1 MKAINRGNGSSC
13 ERIIH
18 LARAFIVAGFLFCA
32 GSGLAQLLPLGGNSY
47 PSNTLWLSV
56 AGVSNEWV
64 NLILHGTTPGT
75 NYVLL
80 SKQALTDPSWNT
92 VGTITGA
99 MDQDWTPVSV
109 PVGAQSS
116 CFFQAQSAA
125 GQTSITNLWIAQ
137 VSISS
142 GSLVGIVTNS
152 QADISYEIQSLTD
165 LTQAGAGWGS
175 EGFIPGSE
183 LTNWTPMSV
192 AQNGRTNLFLRIKS
206 WADSTGC
213 GIPDW
218 WQLQYFGYVGVDP
231 YALDS
236 AGDGWTIY
244 QKFQMG
250 LNPNVFYTPP
260 APQNLTVNYNSSNG
274 TATVS
279 WLPSPGAVT
288 NYTVN
293 FNGTDYNVPASVN
306 SFTAAISLT
315 PWDIAYDGPSVY
327 TYFGVQGNYAGG
339 SSSQGSTSLA
349 MDYPNEVGVIPG
361 PQGSSY
367 LVASPSTLPPGTTA
381 IRLTRVD
388 QYAEWFYGNSS
399 FDTYWDIPVSSLTNG
414 LYLIPTYM
422 QTAPMDS
429 YGSVWYLWWV
439 ETVDANG
446 TANSWANPASGY
458 YNPSMTN
465 WFEPPYYDGR
475 VHLKQNL
482 IFQLRSAQVDS
493 PFQINEFYPSY
504 TVSINFPA
512 NYAYAGFYQYDN
524 FNNGAF
530 NALLPFIY
538 NYTYRNFVYSVS
550 DLSTG
555 GLLNSLTNYLNTF
568 NFGLTEPPPYYFQ
581 LPATATNLTPIPSLL
596 DTNTTRWLGIGLT
609 CYLDY
614 YSDTGEISYDTYWE
628 IAMELN
634 YGTKIMTMGSNI
646 TNLYGLP
653 FLSTVIANGNAGSQI
668 YAIRPGYNST
678 NVFPNY
684 GWMYSEVA
692 QPQFQ
697 TLEYDFWNP
706 NSDALPGSANFS
718 TTNANHLMIT
728 TVGNPNFQVAG
739 YAKLAVANCYPGV
752 YGYLGQYFTNAY
764 AIDTNGNVTANT
776 TGVLSPYGNFF
787 ATEPGPAALVTMPD
801 VDFPY
806 QRGTCAVYCVSLQVD
821 KNSDGIM
828 DLNFNGADATSQASP
843 MVAWVNN
850 WHTVQGINGNLDHDI
865 EMVKNVLPN
874 YAAGQITCQRDLENF
889 FRLWICGMPTLP
901 LDQGYTVTLSMSPSS
916 GNPAINLYPACES
929 DGGSIYLTDTNVA
942 ATQIGSAYYANE
954 LCTISNSQ
962 SYTLPVDGY
971 GNLLFTHFLFEG
983 AGIGE
988 GQLMLTISQNGNV
1001 IAQTGVWLDLHDIK
1015 DLYEQAHTE
1024 NIDTAPPSTK
1034 TSVLVEDK
1042 TLPAN
1047 PAESQQVIVFVH
1059 GLNVGNW
1066 EYHDESET
1074 MFKRLYWQ
1082 GYSGRFAAFDW
1093 PSPLFA
1099 LIPTGTNEI
1108 SYLGFNT
1115 GEYISWHSGTALKA
1129 YIDDLRN
1136 RLPEY
1141 TINLAVH
1148 SLGNV
1153 AANEAIREGAQVDNY
1168 VLMQAAISA
1177 GAFDGNNSAL
1187 TYNYLAATAG
1197 SSPNANA
1204 LGGYNNCFTNQC
1216 RRVNFYNDDDFAL
1229 YEGVVLGV
1237 MTHTWEGNQLD
1248 YKPDTYIYFGGFN
1261 YRYSFDGTNCFYN
1274 EYAGNGSLL
1283 TSRTLT
1289 EDFEK
1294 KAYVARSRTKAVGAA
1309 GLAHDPNALT
1319 GGAITNN
1326 ISLQNTSLGFIG
1338 GASFGNTRPE
1348 HSGEFTKPIQNTVP
1362 FYKELLKDGFLIT
1375 PNP

>member
-1 MKAINRGNGSSC
+1 MDENNRRIVALAWPVQTGQRFCPDVINPVWFHHWHSAADSIVQIAAESQGLAQIAPADLPIIGGTFWWVMPGGNAVPAPCLPLDLSGAIYQIADGQFLVDETGGQVVVNTHRFGLQAQSTSSTVASEVASQADAVVNLITQVQTTAANQQMQAMAGNMMAMDVPSPGDGGGDGGTNSYTPNGSS
-13 ERIIH
+13 
-18 LARAFIVAGFLFCA
+18 
-32 GSGLAQLLPLGGNSY
+32 
-47 PSNTLWLSV
+47 
-56 AGVSNEWV
+56 
-64 NLILHGTTPGT
+64 
-75 NYVLL
+75 YVLP
-80 SKQALTDPSWNT
+80 DY
-92 VGTITGA
+92 G
-99 MDQDWTPVSV
+99 
-109 PVGAQSS
+109 
-116 CFFQAQSAA
+116 
-125 GQTSITNLWIAQ
+125 TNLWIAQ
-137 VSISS
+137 VDISS

-165 LTQAGAGWGS
+165 LTQAGTGWGS
-175 EGFIPGSE
+175 EGFILGSE

-192 AQNGRTNLFLRIKS
+192 AQNGRANLFLRIRS
-206 WADSTGC
+206 WVDSTGC

-293 FNGTDYNVPASVN
+293 FNGTDYNVPAGVN

-414 LYLIPTYM
+414 LYLIPTSM

-530 NALLPFIY
+530 NALLPFVY
-538 NYTYRNFVYSVS
+538 NYTYRNFVFSVS

-555 GLLNSLTNYLNTF
+555 GLLNSVTNYLNTF

-581 LPATATNLTPIPSLL
+581 LPTTATNLTPIPSLL

-889 FRLWICGMPTLP
+889 FRLWICGMPK
-901 LDQGYTVTLSMSPSS
+901 
-916 GNPAINLYPACES
+916 
-929 DGGSIYLTDTNVA
+929 
-942 ATQIGSAYYANE
+942 
-954 LCTISNSQ
+954 
-962 SYTLPVDGY
+962 LPVVRA
-971 GNLLFTHFLFEG
+971 T
-983 AGIGE
+983 
-988 GQLMLTISQNGNV
+988 
-1001 IAQTGVWLDLHDIK
+1001 
-1015 DLYEQAHTE
+1015 
-1024 NIDTAPPSTK
+1024 PS
-1034 TSVLVEDK
+1034 
-1042 TLPAN
+1042 
-1047 PAESQQVIVFVH
+1047 
-1059 GLNVGNW
+1059 
-1066 EYHDESET
+1066 
-1074 MFKRLYWQ
+1074 R
-1082 GYSGRFAAFDW
+1082 
-1093 PSPLFA
+1093 
-1099 LIPTGTNEI
+1099 
-1108 SYLGFNT
+1108 
-1115 GEYISWHSGTALKA
+1115 
-1129 YIDDLRN
+1129 
-1136 RLPEY
+1136 
-1141 TINLAVH
+1141 
-1148 SLGNV
+1148 
-1153 AANEAIREGAQVDNY
+1153 
-1168 VLMQAAISA
+1168 
-1177 GAFDGNNSAL
+1177 
-1187 TYNYLAATAG
+1187 
-1197 SSPNANA
+1197 
-1204 LGGYNNCFTNQC
+1204 
-1216 RRVNFYNDDDFAL
+1216 
-1229 YEGVVLGV
+1229 
-1237 MTHTWEGNQLD
+1237 
-1248 YKPDTYIYFGGFN
+1248 
-1261 YRYSFDGTNCFYN
+1261 
-1274 EYAGNGSLL
+1274 
-1283 TSRTLT
+1283 
-1289 EDFEK
+1289 
-1294 KAYVARSRTKAVGAA
+1294 
-1309 GLAHDPNALT
+1309 
-1319 GGAITNN
+1319 
-1326 ISLQNTSLGFIG
+1326 
-1338 GASFGNTRPE
+1338 
-1348 HSGEFTKPIQNTVP
+1348 
-1362 FYKELLKDGFLIT
+1362 
-1375 PNP
+1375 